1 VSDDPLLAVDGLEKH
16 FGGIT
21 AVDGVEFEIE
31 EGTIVGLIG
40 PNGAGKTTTFNMLS
54 GFLTPDAGEVRY
66 RGTDLQEIMSPS
78 RADKAYIGGS
88 AALVAG
94 LGGLALASQSD
105 PSVAV
110 EAGATAVGAGVGLGA
125 YRGQEVVKRR
135 YFDHKYSRPYQV
147 SRAGMMRTF
156 QITRELEGL
165 TVFENLLLSPKDQPG
180 ENVVKSWLQFDSVAE
195 TEAANRERAEEVLE
209 LLDLEHLR
217 DEYAGNLSGGQ
228 RKLLELG
235 RVLMA
240 DPELILL
247 DEPVA
252 GVNPTLSKTLLSR
265 IEELRD
271 EGYTFCVVEHDMDV
285 IMNLSERII
294 VMHQGKKLMEG
305 TPEEVQGDQRVIDAY
320 LGG

>member
-1 VSDDPLLAVDGLEKH
+1 MSDEPLLAVDGIEKH

-40 PNGAGKTTTFNMLS
+40 PNGAGKTTTFKMLS
-54 GFLTPDAGEVRY
+54 GFLPPDAGEIRY
-66 RGTDLQEIMSPS
+66 RGTDLQDIMQPS
-78 RADKAYIGGS
+78 TSDKTYLGGS
-88 AALVAG
+88 AALIAG
-94 LGGLALASQSD
+94 LGGLGLAAQSD
-105 PSVAV
+105 PSIAI
-110 EAGATAVGAGVGLGA
+110 EAGATAIGAGVGLGA
-125 YRGQEVVKRR
+125 YHGQELLKTR
-135 YFDHKYSRPYQV
+135 YFGHKYSRPFQV

-156 QITRELEGL
+156 QITRGLEGL

-180 ENVVKSWLQFDSVAE
+180 ENVIKSWLHFDSVEE
-195 TEAANRERAEEVLE
+195 TEAENRERAEEVLE

-217 DEYAGNLSGGQ
+217 DEYASNLSGGQ

-252 GVNPTLSKTLLSR
+252 GVNPTLSKTLLAR
-265 IEELRD
+265 IKELRD
-271 EGYTFCVVEHDMDV
+271 QGYTFCVVEHDMDV
-285 IMNLSERII
+285 IMDLSERII

-305 TPEEVQGDQRVIDAY
+305 TPEEVQGDQQVIDAY

>member
-1 VSDDPLLAVDGLEKH
+1 MSDEPLLAVDGIEKH

-40 PNGAGKTTTFNMLS
+40 PNGAGKTTTFKMLG
-54 GFLTPDAGEVRY
+54 GFLPPDAGEIRY
-66 RGTDLQEIMSPS
+66 RGTDLQDIMQPS
-78 RADKAYIGGS
+78 RAEKSYFTGS

-94 LGGLALASQSD
+94 LGGLALASQST
-105 PSVAV
+105 PSTAIQ
-110 EAGATAVGAGVGLGA
+110 AGAAAVGAGAGLGA
-125 YRGQEVVKRR
+125 YRGQEILKTRH
-135 YFDHKYSRPYQV
+135 FGHKYSRPFQV

-165 TVFENLLLSPKDQPG
+165 TVFENLLLSPKNQPG
-180 ENVVKSWLQFDSVAE
+180 ENVLKTWMRFNSVTE
-195 TEAANRERAEEVLE
+195 TEAANHERAEEVLD

-240 DPELILL
+240 DPDLILL

-252 GVNPTLSKTLLSR
+252 GVNPTLSKTLLAR
-265 IEELRD
+265 IRDLRD
-271 EGYTFCVVEHDMDV
+271 QGYTFCIVEHDMDV

-294 VMHQGKKLMEG
+294 VMHQGQKLMEG
-305 TPEEVQGDQRVIDAY
+305 TPEEVQGNQRVIDAY

>member
-1 VSDDPLLAVDGLEKH
+1 MSDEPLLAVDAIEKY

-54 GFLTPDAGEVRY
+54 GFLPPDDGEVRY
-66 RGTDLQEIMSPS
+66 RGTDLQELMEPS
-78 RADKAYIGGS
+78 RTDKAYLGGS

-94 LGGLALASQSD
+94 LGGLGLASVSD
-105 PSVAV
+105 PSMAV
-110 EAGATAVGAGVGLGA
+110 SAGATAVGAGAGLGA
-125 YRGQEVVKRR
+125 YRGQEVLKTR
-135 YFDHKYSRPYQV
+135 YFGHKYSRPYLV

-156 QITRELEGL
+156 QITRELKGL
-165 TVFENLLLSPKDQPG
+165 TVFENLLLSPKHQPG
-180 ENVVKSWLQFDSVAE
+180 ENVLKSWLRFDSVKQAE
-195 TEAANRERAEEVLE
+195 DANRERAEEVLE

-217 DEYAGNLSGGQ
+217 EEYAGNLSGGQ

-252 GVNPTLSKTLLSR
+252 GVNPTLSKTLLER
-265 IEELRD
+265 IRELRD
-271 EGYTFCVVEHDMDV
+271 QGYTFCVVEHDMDV
-285 IMNLSERII
+285 IMDLSERII
-294 VMHQGKKLMEG
+294 VMDQGKKLMEG